1 VKILV
6 TGGCGFIGH
15 HLVNKLVNLGHQV
28 EVWDNLSTGKKE
40 RLPDT
45 VELYVID
52 ILHDKFPDNNFDA
65 VFHLASPTSVAESL
79 VNPIKYENGCLDITR
94 IIFEWS
100 IKKNVKY
107 FTFSSTSAIYG
118 DTQNLPLKEEM
129 EESPI
134 SPYAHYKFLAEKY
147 LKTYRKNFECK
158 VSVMRFFNVFG
169 EEQPS
174 QGSYAPAVAKFMEQV
189 SSGNPI
195 TVTGD
200 GLQTRDYV
208 YVGDVVNALVSTLN
222 EKEYTY
228 NIFNVGSGTESR
240 IIDIAKQFDGDIIFI
255 EERKEPKRSCA
266 DINKIKTELGWEP
279 TTTIFDWIQNIKD
292 QYLY

>member
-1 VKILV
+1 MNILV

-15 HLVNKLVNLGHQV
+15 HLVKKLINLGHQV
-28 EVWDNLSTGKKE
+28 VVWDNLSTGKKE
-40 RLPDT
+40 RLPDG
-45 VELYVID
+45 VELHIID
-52 ILHDKFPDNNFDA
+52 ILYDKLPEGVFDTI
-65 VFHLASPTSVAESL
+65 FHLASPTSVSESISH
-79 VNPIKYENGCLDITR
+79 PIKYENGCLDMTR
-94 IIFEWS
+94 KLFKWS
-100 IKKNVKY
+100 IENNVKY

-118 DTQNLPLKEEM
+118 ETQNLPLKEEM
-129 EESPI
+129 EEFPM
-134 SPYAHYKFLAEKY
+134 SPYAQYKSLAEKY
-147 LKTYRKNFECK
+147 LKTFSENLDCQ

-174 QGSYAPAVAKFMEQV
+174 QGSYAPAVARFMDQV

-222 EKEYTY
+222 NKKYNY
-228 NIFNVGSGTESR
+228 NIFNVGSGIESR
-240 IIDIAKQFDGDIIFI
+240 IIDIAKQFNGDIIFI

-266 DINKIKTELGWEP
+266 NIDKIKTELGWEP
-279 TTTIFDWIQNIKD
+279 TTTIFDWIKLKGTPIS
-292 QYLY
+292 